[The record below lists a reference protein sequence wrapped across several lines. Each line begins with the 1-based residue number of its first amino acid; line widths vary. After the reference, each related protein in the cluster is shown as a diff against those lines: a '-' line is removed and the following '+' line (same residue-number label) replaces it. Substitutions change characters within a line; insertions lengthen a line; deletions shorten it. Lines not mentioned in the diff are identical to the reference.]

1 MHLAMAFRSSL
12 RLLREREMSSSIDS
26 KNYERLTLS
35 KAVRRG
41 ISLMGN
47 LYSPHADVR
56 SGRLER
62 ALRAEVDRLVRSK
75 GYVAESPNPSV
86 AAGLAA
92 VRTACAYLAT
102 AFHEEAYLA
111 LLVANEHLADHFDG
125 SLHGA

>member
-1 MHLAMAFRSSL
+1 MAFRSSL

-26 KNYERLTLS
+26 KNHERLTLS

-47 LYSPHADVR
+47 LYSPPADVR